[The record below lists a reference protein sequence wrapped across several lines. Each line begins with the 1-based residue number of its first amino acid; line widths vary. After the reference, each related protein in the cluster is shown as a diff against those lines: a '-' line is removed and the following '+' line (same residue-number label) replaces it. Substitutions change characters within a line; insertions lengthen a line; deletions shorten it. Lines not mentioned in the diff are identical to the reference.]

1 MKRKSIYT
9 DEVIGNIESTEWD
22 FTEDNT
28 QMHLHSLHPYPARM
42 IPQIPERAIK
52 LWTKEK

>member
-42 IPQIPERAIK
+42 IPQIPESN
-52 LWTKEK
+52 